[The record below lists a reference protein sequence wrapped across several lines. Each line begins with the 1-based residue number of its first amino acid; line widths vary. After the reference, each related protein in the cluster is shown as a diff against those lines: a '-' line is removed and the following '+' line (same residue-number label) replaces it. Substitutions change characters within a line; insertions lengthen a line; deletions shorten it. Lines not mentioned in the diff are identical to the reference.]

1 MQLAKLQKEY
11 ERFDKYTHKAYNI
24 LYNLYYKIIKDKE
37 LNSKKDVSFV
47 LKQFEEYIDNY
58 SNMIMMIDSIN
69 FAKIKN
75 KPTQKLNNLLILPL
89 YEDKDIYVNSN
100 DRICDIFE

>member
-1 MQLAKLQKEY
+1 ML
-11 ERFDKYTHKAYNI
+11 
-24 LYNLYYKIIKDKE
+24 
-37 LNSKKDVSFV
+37 FV